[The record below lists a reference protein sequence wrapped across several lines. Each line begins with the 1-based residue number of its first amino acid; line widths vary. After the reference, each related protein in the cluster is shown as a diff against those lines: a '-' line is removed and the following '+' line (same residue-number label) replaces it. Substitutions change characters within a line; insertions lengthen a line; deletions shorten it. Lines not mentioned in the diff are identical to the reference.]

1 MSGLRVLIC
10 LLALSSTNPVF
21 AQAPAPAKPAAIPAK
36 PAAAPAAKPVV
47 PKLAIGETFNFS
59 TELAQIYPSSA
70 KVRLDQRGGKPLVIF
85 FWNTGNSIARDDL
98 AAFDKFVKQEGLR
111 ARMDIYAVGGFT
123 AERASAADLKDMA
136 MILGLADVP
145 VLADPDF
152 LLAQRLGAEQFPEIC
167 VIGSDGKLLAKQIR
181 GIDHGNLQAT
191 TGTKGEVTAMNAA
204 EYLRR
209 VATTKTGPPITRT
222 FPFYPSDR
230 LLTRR
235 YPETVLPLYSELGWG
250 KGKTQKLSS
259 LLSGK
264 YRCMASCI
272 RSRPLST

>member
-21 AQAPAPAKPAAIPAK
+21 AQAPAPAKPAATPAKPAAIPAAKPSATTPAK
-36 PAAAPAAKPVV
+36 PAAAPAAKPVI

-85 FWNTGNSIARDDL
+85 FWNTGISIARDDL

-136 MILGLADVP
+136 MILALADVP

-181 GIDHGNLQAT
+181 GIDHGNSPGA
-191 TGTKGEVTAMNAA
+191 VA
-204 EYLRR
+204 RR
-209 VATTKTGPPITRT
+209 L
-222 FPFYPSDR
+222 DR
-230 LLTRR
+230 SHRR
-235 YPETVLPLYSELGWG
+235 E
-250 KGKTQKLSS
+250 
-259 LLSGK
+259 
-264 YRCMASCI
+264 
-272 RSRPLST
+272 